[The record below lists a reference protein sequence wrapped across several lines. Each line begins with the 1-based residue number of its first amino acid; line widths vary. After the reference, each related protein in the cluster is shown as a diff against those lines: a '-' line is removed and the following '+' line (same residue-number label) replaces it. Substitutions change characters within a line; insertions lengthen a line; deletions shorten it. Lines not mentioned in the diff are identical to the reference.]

1 MARTDVNSDLYAVDG
16 DLYVVDGQATPT
28 AIPDNALTVHE
39 AAAAAARAALQ
50 AELDAHEAS
59 THNTDNTARA
69 SAATAQAEIDAHEAN
84 HPTTDVSGDIATH
97 DAAAPSHGA
106 IRARAQANEDGLEG
120 HIAQHPGAVVAGPPP
135 DNSVGRAKLTA
146 NLLADV
152 DAHADQTDLD
162 AHADGAAPHPDAF
175 TAAGATADANLR
187 LHDRSAIPN
196 EDPTHLDI
204 RNLITAHAGTPHGGS
219 GGGITLEQARDAI
232 AAILTEGDNVT
243 IVYDDAGAGAGTIT
257 VNASGGTSGL
267 SAEDVRDLIGEVIT
281 AGANVTVT
289 VDDAANTVTITTVAG
304 EGGGLTVAQVSGGCR
319 RLGRTGQHRPYPGG
333 QTTVPPRLH
342 RIKHSGMGPSNSRR
356 MRTADCPVRA
366 AAMAGPNNLP
376 TPRRPPADMDA
387 HHTVPSGRAHAVR
400 RRTLTTRSST

>member
-1 MARTDVNSDLYAVDG
+1 MDG
-16 DLYVVDGQATPT
+16 P
-28 AIPDNALTVHE
+28 
-39 AAAAAARAALQ
+39 
-50 AELDAHEAS
+50 
-59 THNTDNTARA
+59 
-69 SAATAQAEIDAHEAN
+69 
-84 HPTTDVSGDIATH
+84 IATH

-152 DAHADQTDLD
+152 DAHADQADLD

-204 RNLITAHAGTPHGGS
+204 RNLITAHAATPHGGS

-304 EGGGLTVAQVSGGCR
+304 EGGGLTVAQVSSGRR
-319 RLGRTGQHRPYPGG
+319 RLGRTGQHRPHPGG
-333 QTTVPPRLH
+333 QATGRH
-342 RIKHSGMGPSNSRR
+342 NGRGWSRR
-356 MRTADCPVRA
+356 TQDDTEAEAGLA
-366 AAMAGPNNLP
+366 ANAVVIRPNNLHHVRDGH
-376 TPRRPPADMDA
+376 TADMDA
-387 HHTVPSGRAHAVR
+387 GHTDQAAVADANACGGGRSRRGRGGTTYDNIPAHNAPRCQPCRARHHRDC
-400 RRTLTTRSST
+400 